1 MKRRWSIV
9 VVAAIL
15 ALAAQLIAG
24 SLPGRAAAAPAAA
37 EAISATLEVE
47 RTLLK
52 EDLGRYERFVS
63 DRAQA
68 GARLSELYAALDT
81 AVRREDDGAP
91 AVIEDLALRIEQA
104 ESDRSDLLAFARTL
118 VERIRER
125 MHKMDLLEGQLSTLQ
140 AKATE
145 AAGPLAGK
153 WDVVLLPAN
162 QRGTFVLSQT
172 GTLIGGTY
180 TLEGG
185 WSGSL
190 QGTLV
195 NRKVF
200 LERIDSRL
208 GRSGEL
214 EGYLSSDGAQIRGT
228 WLRYDLSGEGTA
240 NGQWS
245 AVRRRDAP

>member
-1 MKRRWSIV
+1 MRRRWVTV
-9 VVAAIL
+9 VLGTFL
-15 ALAAQLIAG
+15 ALPALFLAG
-24 SLPGRAAAAPAAA
+24 PMPSRAAATPAAA
-37 EAISATLEVE
+37 EAVSATLEVE

-52 EDLGRYERFVS
+52 EDLGRYDKTVA
-63 DRAQA
+63 DRAQFA
-68 GARLSELYAALDT
+68 AHLSELYAALDT

-91 AVIEDLALRIEQA
+91 AVIEDLAARIEQA
-104 ESDRSDLLAFARTL
+104 ESERAGLLSDARAL

-125 MHKMDLLEGQLSTLQ
+125 MHKLDLLEEQLATLQ

-145 AAGPLAGK
+145 AAGPLAGR

-162 QRGTFVLSQT
+162 QRGTFVLAQT

-200 LERIDSRL
+200 LERIDSKL
-208 GRSGEL
+208 GRSGEF
-214 EGYLSSDGAQIRGT
+214 EGYLSSDGSQVRGT
-228 WLRYDLSGEGTA
+228 WLRYDLSGEGSA

-245 AVRRRDAP
+245 AIRRRDAP

>member
-1 MKRRWSIV
+1 MKRRW
-9 VVAAIL
+9 AMMAMAMIL
-15 ALAAQLIAG
+15 ALPA
-24 SLPGRAAAAPAAA
+24 PGRAAVPAAA
-37 EAISATLEVE
+37 EAVSATLEVE

-52 EDLGRYERFVS
+52 EDLARYEKTAA
-63 DRAQA
+63 DRAQL
-68 GARLSELYAALDT
+68 GAHLSELYAALDA

-91 AVIEDLALRIEQA
+91 AFIEDVAARIEQA
-104 ESDRSDLLAFARTL
+104 ESERADLLSVVLAL

-125 MHKMDLLEGQLSTLQ
+125 MHKMDLLEGQLATLQ

-145 AAGPLAGK
+145 AAGPLAGR
-153 WDVVLLPAN
+153 WDVVLLPSS
-162 QRGTFVLSQT
+162 QRGTFVLAQT

-185 WSGSL
+185 WTGSL

-200 LERIDSRL
+200 LERIDSKL
-208 GRSGEL
+208 GRSGEF
-214 EGYLSSDGAQIRGT
+214 EGYLSSDGSQIRGT